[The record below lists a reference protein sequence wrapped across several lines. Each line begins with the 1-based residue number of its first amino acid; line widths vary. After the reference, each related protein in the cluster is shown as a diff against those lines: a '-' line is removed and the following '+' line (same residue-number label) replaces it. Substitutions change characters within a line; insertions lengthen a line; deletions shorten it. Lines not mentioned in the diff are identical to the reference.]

1 MRARAADAYNA
12 LMILIRPVR
21 SFVALFTLATL
32 LFCHT
37 ATATQ
42 AYLASPAGSD
52 AAAAVPP
59 CHGPAGDAEVPLGYV
74 PSPCESALA
83 VGDRVQ
89 PVVTAVL
96 LLPARVADF
105 EFPAA
110 LCVAPAA
117 HRITGVAG
125 AAPPLH
131 LLHCRLRN

>member
-1 MRARAADAYNA
+1 MRACVAGAYNA
-12 LMILIRPVR
+12 LMNLIRPVR
-21 SFVALFTLATL
+21 SLVALFTLAAL

-42 AYLASPAGSD
+42 AYLASPAGSG

-59 CHGPAGDAEVPLGYV
+59 CHGPAGDAELPLGYA
-74 PSPCESALA
+74 PSPCESAQA

-105 EFPAA
+105 EFPETPC
-110 LCVAPAA
+110 LTPAA